1 MRKTDNEKIHLPYK
15 YLNTGGGALL
25 NKIHGLRFNLNEAAG
40 SVGDFG
46 TILPII
52 FGVAVVSDINLGTI
66 LLFFAV
72 WYTAVGILYRLPVP
86 VEPMKA
92 IGAIVIAEGLT
103 SPEIAASGI
112 IIGIMFIAIGYLRGM
127 SKVQKWIPKNVIR
140 GIQAGL
146 ALLLLKTSMNFI
158 VNDLFYSALSVM
170 IILIFVV
177 ITMKTA
183 FPDLSAL
190 IVTGIGIT
198 AGIMTAGIPEMSFIS
213 MPQLII
219 PDLND
224 FAFSS
229 WNLVI
234 PQIPLTL
241 TNAILA
247 TSLLAHDL
255 FKKDINPDRLSRTI
269 GFMNLISCP
278 LGGFPMCHGAGG
290 MAAMHR
296 FGARTGGSNI
306 IAGVIFLGLAL
317 FFAKPEMLGII
328 PLGIFGGLLIFAAV
342 PLLKASSNT
351 DSVMVTAIT
360 AIIAPFAGM
369 TVAFIAG
376 MLLAYTEIYRKKGI
390 KQPDMK

>member
-1 MRKTDNEKIHLPYK
+1 M
-15 YLNTGGGALL
+15 
-25 NKIHGLRFNLNEAAG
+25 
-40 SVGDFG
+40 GDFG

-52 FGVAVVSDINLGTI
+52 FGVAVVTDINLGTI

-112 IIGIMFIAIGYLRGM
+112 IIGIIFIAIGYLRGM
-127 SKVQKWIPKNVIR
+127 SKIQRWIPKNVIR

-146 ALLLLKTSMNFI
+146 ALLLLKTSLNFV
-158 VNDLFYSALSVM
+158 VNDIFYSAVSVI
-170 IILIFVV
+170 IILIFLL

-190 IVTGIGIT
+190 IVVGIGIA
-198 AGIMTAGIPEMSFIS
+198 AGIVTAGIPEMSFIAL
-213 MPQLII
+213 PQVII
-219 PDLND
+219 PDVND

-255 FKKDINPDRLSRTI
+255 FKKDINPDKLSKTI

-290 MAAMHR
+290 MGAMHR

-306 IAGVIFLGLAL
+306 IAGIIFLGLAL

-328 PLGIFGGLLIFAAV
+328 PLGIFGGLLIFAAI
-342 PLLKASSNT
+342 PLLKASANT

-360 AIIAPFAGM
+360 AILAPFAGM

-376 MLLAYTEIYRKKGI
+376 MLLAYIEIYRKKGI
-390 KQPDMK
+390 GQTIPDK